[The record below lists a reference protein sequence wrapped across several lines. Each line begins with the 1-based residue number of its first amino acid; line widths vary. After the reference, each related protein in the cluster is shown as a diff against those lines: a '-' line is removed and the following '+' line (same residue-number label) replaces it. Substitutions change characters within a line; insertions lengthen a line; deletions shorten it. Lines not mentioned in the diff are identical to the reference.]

1 MKTNSDKLK
10 GFMALCSLLGVIGLI
25 LIFLSSIFGRS
36 IAWSLASENGIA
48 DTSDYEFVSI
58 AITNNFLVAGGI
70 LFAVNLTMFLFAY
83 YKKLDIR
90 E

>member
-1 MKTNSDKLK
+1 MKTNSEKLN
-10 GFMALCSLLGVIGLI
+10 GLMGLCSLLGIIGLI
-25 LIFLSSIFGRS
+25 LMFLSSIFGRS

-48 DTSDYEFVSI
+48 DTSEYQFISA

-83 YKKLDIR
+83 YKKLDIK